1 MIFTPTS
8 RRRFRCWSVAGLWRV
23 LGCESRTL
31 EIIHLVFQ
39 GDAFSPRLDQREWT
53 SSRSSRQCKWYKKR
67 YKEWPSLQKCLPS
80 NGMRH
85 LHTLTTN
92 HLQSTMKIHEPIHYS
107 PEKLR
112 LLACFFPG
120 FHHHFLAMVRAC
132 PMSSLIHQQPVF
144 RRDSSVETVMAL
156 QPGGPSELC
165 RWLEMQSLE
174 IEESHNQKKTE
185 DLGISQCPAITSVAI
200 LLAWYLLCM
209 EQMGSSTKR
218 NSTSAWRSKTMQ

>member
-53 SSRSSRQCKWYKKR
+53 SSWSSRQCKWYKKR

-85 LHTLTTN
+85 LHTLTVQCPSVTTTLTSSK
-92 HLQSTMKIHEPIHYS
+92 LQKWCHKDPPSQTFGTFLAESAVHFGTFLINIWFKIH
-107 PEKLR
+107 R
-112 LLACFFPG
+112 FF
-120 FHHHFLAMVRAC
+120 
-132 PMSSLIHQQPVF
+132 F
-144 RRDSSVETVMAL
+144 R
-156 QPGGPSELC
+156 C
-165 RWLEMQSLE
+165 
-174 IEESHNQKKTE
+174 K
-185 DLGISQCPAITSVAI
+185 ISDYPLV
-200 LLAWYLLCM
+200 
-209 EQMGSSTKR
+209 
-218 NSTSAWRSKTMQ
+218 N